1 MARLLSVCCV
11 IFGLLCVSWVNAA
24 KLDLSAEEQTWL
36 DAREAPVRIGLA
48 IVPPYLTVLADNGE
62 VEGLSVDFLREIEA
76 QLETPFDYIKFDSYS
91 AMMSAMRAG
100 EIDVIFGISK
110 TAEREKYLRFTPSY
124 AYLPN
129 KIFTRK
135 ELFETAGMADFAGM
149 KFSVRADTALAE
161 YIRKNYPQVE
171 LVETK
176 DIKKSFDLLV
186 TGEVAGVGAYPSG
199 GYQYSLQQ
207 GVNNLSIVGDVGF
220 DYRVAFATGIDAQML
235 HQLLSKG
242 LAAIPAATVDRFS
255 QEWLKPEDSLR
266 VDIGKVKE
274 GVLWL
279 VLLLLA
285 LGFAGLF
292 LWNRSLK
299 KEVKTRQKIEEEVSY
314 LAFHDDLTG
323 VRNRQYFKDML
334 QELNTEAG
342 QDKPFA
348 LLLLGLDAFRLIND
362 SLGHKVGD
370 YMLKRVAERIQSRLE
385 TGCEV
390 ARISG
395 DEFAVYVPGENNQ
408 ASLTHLVEILI
419 AEVGKPM
426 SHGDQNLTITTSV
439 GVASNHESALET
451 VSVLE
456 CADLA
461 LHRAKEVNPGGYMF
475 YCAEMTAQMNERQAL
490 ATALRDALEHK
501 LLYLEY
507 QPQLVMDTGKI
518 CGFEALVRWNHPDKG
533 RIPPNI
539 FVEIAEKE
547 GMMITLGD
555 QVLDMACKQAV
566 IWRKQGVEFERIAV
580 NVSVKQFVEPDFVDK
595 VLNALERSGLPGS
608 ALELEITESLFMGDL
623 TQAKDTMHAL
633 NEKGVQ
639 FAIDDFG
646 TGFSS
651 LLYLK
656 NLPVDK
662 LKLDQGFIREI
673 TKDNSSL
680 QIVKASLQMGH
691 ALRMSVIAEG
701 VETEEERS
709 LLMTLNCDQ
718 AQGYLYSR
726 PLPEA
731 FILPGLETEIAQNLE
746 AEPVI

>member
-1 MARLLSVCCV
+1 MLLS
-11 IFGLLCVSWVNAA
+11 LLSITWVNAA
-24 KLDLSAEEQTWL
+24 KIDLSAQEQAWL
-36 DAREAPVRIGLA
+36 DARQAPVRIGLA
-48 IVPPYLTVLADNGE
+48 VVPPYLTVLADDGGI
-62 VEGLSVDFLREIEA
+62 EGLSVDFLREIET
-76 QLETPFDYIKFDSYS
+76 QLETPFNYIKFDSYS

-100 EIDVIFGISK
+100 EIDVIFGIAK
-110 TAEREKYLRFTPSY
+110 TVEREKYLRFTPSY

-135 ELFETAGMADFAGM
+135 ELFDTAEMADFAGM

-161 YIRKNYPQVE
+161 FIRKNYPRIE
-171 LVETK
+171 LVESG
-176 DIKKSFDLLV
+176 DIKESFDLLV

-207 GVNNLSIVGDVGF
+207 GINNLSIVGDVGF
-220 DYRVAFATGIDAQML
+220 DYRVSFATGIDAQML

-242 LAAIPAATVDRFS
+242 LAAIPAATADRFS

-279 VLLLLA
+279 VLALLVVGL
-285 LGFAGLF
+285 AGLF

-299 KEVKTRQKIEEEVSY
+299 KEVKSRQKIEEEVRY

-334 QELNTEAG
+334 QDLDAVGEKA
-342 QDKPFA
+342 PAFA
-348 LLLLGLDAFRLIND
+348 LLLFGLDAFRLIND

-385 TGCEV
+385 AGCEV

-395 DEFAVYVPGENNQ
+395 DEFAVFIPGDNNQ
-408 ASLTHLVEILI
+408 GSLKNLVEILI
-419 AEVGKPM
+419 AEVSKPM
-426 SHGDQNLTITTSV
+426 SHGDQSLTITSSV
-439 GVASNHESALET
+439 GIASNHEGALDT
-451 VSVLE
+451 LAVLE
-456 CADLA
+456 YADLA

-490 ATALRDALEHK
+490 ASALREALDNK
-501 LLYLEY
+501 QLYLEY
-507 QPQLVMDTGKI
+507 QPQLVMGSGKI
-518 CGFEALVRWNHPDKG
+518 CGFEALVRWNHPEKG

-555 QVLDMACKQAV
+555 QVLGMACRQAV
-566 IWRKQGVEFERIAV
+566 QWQRQGVEFERVAV
-580 NVSVKQFVEPDFVDK
+580 NVSVKQFVEPDFVEK
-595 VLNALERSGLPGS
+595 VLSTLEETGLSARS
-608 ALELEITESLFMGDL
+608 LELEITESLFMGDL
-623 TQAKDTMHAL
+623 SQAKETMLAL

-673 TKDNSSL
+673 TNDNSSL

-701 VETEEERS
+701 VETEEERA
-709 LLMTLNCDQ
+709 LLMELNCDQ

-731 FILPGLETEIAQNLE
+731 FILPGLEAEISQNLN
-746 AEPVI
+746 AELVS

>member
-1 MARLLSVCCV
+1 M
-11 IFGLLCVSWVNAA
+11 
-24 KLDLSAEEQTWL
+24 
-36 DAREAPVRIGLA
+36 
-48 IVPPYLTVLADNGE
+48 
-62 VEGLSVDFLREIEA
+62 
-76 QLETPFDYIKFDSYS
+76 
-91 AMMSAMRAG
+91 
-100 EIDVIFGISK
+100 
-110 TAEREKYLRFTPSY
+110 
-124 AYLPN
+124 
-129 KIFTRK
+129 
-135 ELFETAGMADFAGM
+135 
-149 KFSVRADTALAE
+149 
-161 YIRKNYPQVE
+161 
-171 LVETK
+171 
-176 DIKKSFDLLV
+176 
-186 TGEVAGVGAYPSG
+186 
-199 GYQYSLQQ
+199 
-207 GVNNLSIVGDVGF
+207 
-220 DYRVAFATGIDAQML
+220 
-235 HQLLSKG
+235 
-242 LAAIPAATVDRFS
+242 
-255 QEWLKPEDSLR
+255 
-266 VDIGKVKE
+266 
-274 GVLWL
+274 WL
-279 VLLLLA
+279 VLALLA
-285 LGFAGLF
+285 VGLAGLF

-299 KEVKTRQKIEEEVSY
+299 KEVKSRQKIEEEVRY

-334 QELNTEAG
+334 QDLDADGEKTP
-342 QDKPFA
+342 PFA
-348 LLLLGLDAFRLIND
+348 LLLFGLDAFRLIND

-395 DEFAVYVPGENNQ
+395 DEFAVFVPGDNNQ
-408 ASLTHLVEILI
+408 VALTNLVEILI
-419 AEVGKPM
+419 AEVSKPM
-426 SHGDQNLTITTSV
+426 SHGDQSLTIASSV
-439 GVASNHESALET
+439 GIASNHEGALDT
-451 VSVLE
+451 LAVLE
-456 CADLA
+456 YADLA

-490 ATALRDALEHK
+490 ASALREALNNK
-501 LLYLEY
+501 QLYLEY
-507 QPQLVMDTGKI
+507 QPQLVMGSGKI
-518 CGFEALVRWNHPDKG
+518 CGFEALVRWNHPEKG

-555 QVLDMACKQAV
+555 QVLNMACKQAV
-566 IWRKQGVEFERIAV
+566 LWQRQGVGFERVAV
-580 NVSVKQFVEPDFVDK
+580 NVSVKQFVEPDFVEK
-595 VLNALERSGLPGS
+595 VLNTLEQTGLS
-608 ALELEITESLFMGDL
+608 ADALELEITESLFMGDL
-623 TQAKDTMHAL
+623 AQAKETMLAL

-701 VETEEERS
+701 VETEEERA
-709 LLMTLNCDQ
+709 LLMELNCDQ

-731 FILPGLETEIAQNLE
+731 FILPELEGEIKQNLE
-746 AEPVI
+746 AECA